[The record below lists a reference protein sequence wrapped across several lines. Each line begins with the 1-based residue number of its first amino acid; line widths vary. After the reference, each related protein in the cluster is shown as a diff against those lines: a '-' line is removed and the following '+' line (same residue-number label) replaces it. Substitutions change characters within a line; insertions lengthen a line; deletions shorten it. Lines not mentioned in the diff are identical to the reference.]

1 MHSSLAL
8 DILNH
13 FKETV
18 QNQSKR
24 RVRKQLQEET
34 CSKVYCAET
43 ISEKKNTRR
52 VLYQLHEA
60 YLYYIKNVEKKR
72 TDGITI
78 IVGTLYIKGSKYK
91 SKHPSDRISEVS
103 IFFCLSTTTACKFR
117 SAKTKMLTFNVR
129 KRKHMHDK
137 HE

>member
-43 ISEKKNTRR
+43 ISEKKKDTRR

-91 SKHPSDRISEVS
+91 SKHPSDRISAISNFLFIHNNCMQV
-103 IFFCLSTTTACKFR
+103 
-117 SAKTKMLTFNVR
+117 
-129 KRKHMHDK
+129 
-137 HE
+137 